1 MDVFAVGQFFDRIQ
15 VGKESLDKA
24 LRERVKELDCLYRVS
39 KSIQKNDNSI
49 AAVLTDLTVI
59 LPGAW
64 QYPEITCVRV
74 GFKEDVY
81 TSANFQVSEWKQGAN
96 IDVFGEK
103 YGDIE
108 IYYLEE
114 RPNAF
119 EGPFLKE
126 ERFMLNTIA
135 EQISNVAEKI
145 LSQQELLIE
154 RKSLQ
159 DINESLHDFL
169 KQSQREKRIFG
180 GMIQAKIDKILMP
193 IIHELE
199 VDIDQKQKIYLSILK
214 KNLKNIVAPFVDEDK
229 TIIFKLTHTELLI
242 CNMIR
247 SGMTTK
253 EISNVRGI
261 SLATVNRHR
270 ESIRKKLKLTNR
282 KINLRNYL
290 NLALE
295 DHVRKFG

>member
-1 MDVFAVGQFFDRIQ
+1 MDDFTTGQIFDRIKA
-15 VGKESLDKA
+15 GKESLDKA

-39 KSIQKNDNSI
+39 KSIQRNDKSI
-49 AAVLTDLTVI
+49 AAVFADLTMI

-64 QYPEITCVRV
+64 QYPEMTCIRIVFN
-74 GFKEDVY
+74 GDVY
-81 TSANFQVSEWKQGAN
+81 TSANFQVSEWKQSAS

-103 YGDIE
+103 SGDIE

-114 RPNAF
+114 RPKAF

-159 DINESLHDFL
+159 DTNESLHDFL

-193 IIHELE
+193 IINELE
-199 VDIDQKQKIYLSILK
+199 VDVDKKQKIYLSILK
-214 KNLKNIVAPFVDEDK
+214 KNLRNIVAPFVEEDK
-229 TIIFKLTHTELLI
+229 AIIFKLTHTELLI

-253 EISNVRGI
+253 EIAHVRGI

-295 DHVRKFG
+295 DQVRKLR

>member
-1 MDVFAVGQFFDRIQ
+1 MDDLKTGKLFERVKA
-15 VGKESLDKA
+15 GKESLDKA

-39 KSIQKNDNSI
+39 KSIQKNDKSI
-49 AAVLTDLTVI
+49 AAVLDDLTVI
-59 LPGAW
+59 LPRAW
-64 QYPEITCVRV
+64 QYPEVACIRIE
-74 GFKEDVY
+74 FKGDVY
-81 TSANFQVSEWKQGAN
+81 TSANFQVSGWKQSAS

-114 RPNAF
+114 RPSAF

-154 RKSLQ
+154 RRSLQ
-159 DINESLHDFL
+159 DTNESLHDFL
-169 KQSQREKRIFG
+169 KQSQREKRLFG
-180 GMIQAKIDKILMP
+180 AMIQAKIDKILMP
-193 IIHELE
+193 IINELE
-199 VDIDQKQKIYLSILK
+199 GDVDKKQRIYLSLLK
-214 KNLKNIVAPFVDEDK
+214 KNLGNIVAPFVEEDK
-229 TIIFKLTHTELLI
+229 SIIFKLTHTELLI

-253 EISNVRGI
+253 EISHVRGI

-290 NLALE
+290 NLTLE
-295 DHVRKFG
+295 DQVR